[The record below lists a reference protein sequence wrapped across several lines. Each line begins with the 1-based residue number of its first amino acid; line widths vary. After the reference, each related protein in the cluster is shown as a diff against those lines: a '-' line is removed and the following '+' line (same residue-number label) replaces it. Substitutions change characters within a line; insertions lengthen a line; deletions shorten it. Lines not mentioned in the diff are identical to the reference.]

1 MLTLDDPCLVEKKP
15 GKFRKLIRGTG
26 LTYRPSKAL
35 DELMTRVQLENALGY
50 CVELAVLLQQPLKMH
65 VHVALVGNEA
75 DGAVGQ
81 AIGAA
86 HVLHRVAER
95 QLEYC

>member
-1 MLTLDDPCLVEKKP
+1 
-15 GKFRKLIRGTG
+15 
-26 LTYRPSKAL
+26 
-35 DELMTRVQLENALGY
+35 MTRVQLEDPLGHR
-50 CVELAVLLQQPLKMH
+50 VELAVLLQQPLKMH

-81 AIGAA
+81 PIGAA

-95 QLEYC
+95 QLEYRDQAGKLGWRPQARACQIGARGGNDARSRE